1 MRAREVQRSK
11 TVGRDSTSS
20 LFFRLLLL
28 KGKNRQRK
36 RGTRSRGRTGTA
48 AAPWQSHRSHTEKP
62 HTRGPAYVCTD
73 GQWTTGRTCLPVG
86 GQSGERARGMSFLVT
101 APETDALPAVTS
113 DKPQESG
120 CGYHAPR
127 GAEVE

>member
-1 MRAREVQRSK
+1 MQRSK

-36 RGTRSRGRTGTA
+36 RGTRSRGRG
-48 AAPWQSHRSHTEKP
+48 QQLRLGKSHRSHTEKP
-62 HTRGPAYVCTD
+62 DTRGPAYVCTD

-120 CGYHAPR
+120 YG
-127 GAEVE
+127 